1 MNKKWDWFYR
11 NFFFFTIFLYNFL
24 SVFFF
29 WYFVLVSIIVIISL
43 FHLFI
48 FWHFYN
54 FLLRQIQY
62 FQIIFLHSFP
72 IFFPLTIFW
81 AKIRTMY
88 FYFSFKCLTSK
99 LLMSYRL
106 SSHKELSSIIRSTP
120 EIKEQKMSITWI
132 MIQFNGDFRQ
142 LLLCTPQG
150 LSYLLD

>member
-11 NFFFFTIFLYNFL
+11 NFFFFTIFFL
-24 SVFFF
+24 SFFLVICSGKYNCN
-29 WYFVLVSIIVIISL
+29 YFIISFIYFLTFLQL
-43 FHLFI
+43 FVDANSILS
-48 FWHFYN
+48 N
-54 FLLRQIQY
+54 Y
-62 FQIIFLHSFP
+62 FFT
-72 IFFPLTIFW
+72 FFSDFFSLTIFW